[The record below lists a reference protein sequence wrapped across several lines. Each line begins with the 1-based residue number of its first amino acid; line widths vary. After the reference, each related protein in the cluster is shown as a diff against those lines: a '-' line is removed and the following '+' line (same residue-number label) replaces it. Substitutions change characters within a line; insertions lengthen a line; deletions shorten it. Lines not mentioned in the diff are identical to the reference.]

1 MPDAPGSPSRAVAFL
16 QSFVA
21 EIAKAMDRTECP
33 GCAAHLEQ
41 IEQIGLTAGVCLEEK
56 AREVIGS
63 PRPMDQDHYADLI
76 VEIKNQI
83 GGQFSR
89 ASGEAGMVRVVNSRC
104 PFGEQVK
111 HAPSLCRMTSSVFGG
126 IAARHFGY
134 AKVELRQTI
143 AGGHDACDVC
153 IYLDPHVAARNE
165 GTEYRADGERLTSG
179 NLTTLITPTDHR
191 RLRENWCPPP
201 VDHNSPDAALRPIV
215 AESAPM
221 HDALRAVRI
230 VAPTDVTV
238 MITGETGCG
247 KELVARAVHGLSAR
261 RDKPMVT
268 VNCGAIPENLVETAL
283 FGHEKGAFTGA
294 YEVHHG
300 YFERAEK
307 GTLFLDEIDSLPL
320 AAQAKL
326 LRVIQEGEYERVGG
340 KRSLRSDVRIIAA
353 SNREIVAM
361 VDAGHFRRDLFYR
374 LNVVPIAIPPLRER
388 TEDIDA
394 LITHILLKLAHRY
407 ATPEKTL
414 DPAARL
420 KALAYAWPGNIR
432 EMENV
437 LERAFIFAADARITD
452 LDVPMT
458 APTESVPAWRTRKQ
472 QAAKQAEVETLTRA
486 LMISR
491 GNVDQIATQMGIT
504 PRAVRMKLKAQGL
517 RAADYR

>member
-1 MPDAPGSPSRAVAFL
+1 
-16 QSFVA
+16 
-21 EIAKAMDRTECP
+21 
-33 GCAAHLEQ
+33 
-41 IEQIGLTAGVCLEEK
+41 
-56 AREVIGS
+56 
-63 PRPMDQDHYADLI
+63 
-76 VEIKNQI
+76 
-83 GGQFSR
+83 
-89 ASGEAGMVRVVNSRC
+89 
-104 PFGEQVK
+104 
-111 HAPSLCRMTSSVFGG
+111 
-126 IAARHFGY
+126 
-134 AKVELRQTI
+134 
-143 AGGHDACDVC
+143 
-153 IYLDPHVAARNE
+153 
-165 GTEYRADGERLTSG
+165 
-179 NLTTLITPTDHR
+179 
-191 RLRENWCPPP
+191 
-201 VDHNSPDAALRPIV
+201 
-215 AESAPM
+215 
-221 HDALRAVRI
+221 
-230 VAPTDVTV
+230 

-247 KELVARAVHGLSAR
+247 KELVARALHGLSAR

-320 AAQAKL
+320 SAQAKL

-340 KRSLRSDVRIIAA
+340 KRHLRSDVRIIAA

-388 TEDIDA
+388 PEDIDA
-394 LITHILLKLAHRY
+394 LITHIIRKLAQRY
-407 ATPEKTL
+407 ATAEKTL
-414 DPAARL
+414 VQAARL
-420 KALAYAWPGNIR
+420 KALSYAWPGNIR

-452 LDVPMT
+452 IDVPVT
-458 APTESVPAWRTRKQ
+458 TPSESLPAWRTRKQ

-486 LMISR
+486 LRVSR

>member
-1 MPDAPGSPSRAVAFL
+1 MPEATGSPSRAVAFL
-16 QSFVA
+16 QSFVS
-21 EIAKAMDRTECP
+21 EIAKAMDRAECP
-33 GCAAHLEQ
+33 SCAAHLEQ

-56 AREVIGS
+56 AREVLGS
-63 PRPMDQDHYADLI
+63 PRPMDRDHYADLI

-83 GGQFSR
+83 GGRFSR
-89 ASGEAGMVRVVNSRC
+89 ASGEAGTVRVVNSRC

-143 AGGHDACDVC
+143 AGGDGSCDVC
-153 IYLDPHVAARNE
+153 IYLDPQLAARNE

-179 NLTTLITPTDHR
+179 NLTTFMTPKVHR

-201 VDHNSPDAALRPIV
+201 VGAGSPDAALQPIV
-215 AESAPM
+215 AESAAM
-221 HDALRAVRI
+221 RDALRAVRI

-247 KELVARAVHGLSAR
+247 KELVARALHGLSAR

-320 AAQAKL
+320 SAQAKL

-394 LITHILLKLAHRY
+394 LITHILRKLAQRY
-407 ATPEKTL
+407 ATSEKTL
-414 DPAARL
+414 VQAARL

-452 LDVPMT
+452 IDVPVT

-472 QAAKQAEVETLTRA
+472 QAAKQAEVDTLTRA
-486 LMISR
+486 LRVSH